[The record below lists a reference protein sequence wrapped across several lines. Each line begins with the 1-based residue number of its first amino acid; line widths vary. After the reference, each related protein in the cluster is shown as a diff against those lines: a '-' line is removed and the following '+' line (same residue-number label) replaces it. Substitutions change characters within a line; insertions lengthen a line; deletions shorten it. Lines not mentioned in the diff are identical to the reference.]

1 MLTASEIIDYVEAN
15 RTRIIECLV
24 QMLRVPSVTGEELAV
39 SKVFS
44 DWIESFGIDVQI
56 VGASEDRPNILAEW
70 FGSRPGKRF
79 IFNGHMDTFP
89 PNADPGL
96 YGPFSGKIVDSYI
109 YGRGACDMKG
119 GDAAILMATG
129 LLKEMGFDPEGSIL
143 LNFVCDEENHS
154 HLGTRWLL
162 ERGLLNGDYGICP
175 EATGGRIR
183 LGHGGIVHLAFTY
196 TAEAAHALHH
206 HPSMD
211 ALEKAN
217 TAMRALYDFRD
228 RVIKNKKDPAYGH
241 PSLSITTLH
250 AGSVPN
256 VQAEQATFTI
266 DRRTLPSETKEEVIR
281 EITDVLDSLKNVDKR
296 MDYQMRFIDDRPFL
310 EVSKDSP
317 VVRAA
322 AEAYEEIT
330 GKPAVTYKQFGG
342 TDAALFQQATDIHMP
357 VWGAALTEMDGELE
371 FGECTPNERISIDLY
386 VESVAYY
393 MLTVIKLMTG
403 RTNDEKI

>member
-1 MLTASEIIDYVEAN
+1 MFTASEIIDYVESN
-15 RTRIIECLV
+15 RERIVECLV
-24 QMLRVPSVTGEELAV
+24 QMLRVPSVTGDELAV

-44 DWIESFGIDVQI
+44 SWIESFGIEVQI
-56 VGASEDRPNILAEW
+56 LGASEDRPNIMAEW

-89 PNADPGL
+89 PSPDPGL
-96 YGPFSGKIVDSYI
+96 YGPFSGKIVDGYI

-129 LLKEMGFDPEGSIL
+129 LLKEMGFDPQGSIL

-183 LGHGGIVHLAFTY
+183 LGHSGIVHLSVTY
-196 TAEAAHALHH
+196 TAAAAHALHH

-217 TAMRALYDFRD
+217 KAMQALYSFRD
-228 RVIKNKKDPAYGH
+228 RVIKNKKDPEYGH

-250 AGSVPN
+250 AGTVPN

-266 DRRTLPSETKEEVIR
+266 DRRTLPGETNEEVIK
-281 EITDVLDSLKNVDKR
+281 EITDVLDALKEKDKG
-296 MDYQMRFIDDRPFL
+296 MDYTIKLTNERPYL

-317 VVRAA
+317 AVKAA

-330 GKPAVTYKQFGG
+330 GKPAVLYKQFGG
-342 TDAALFQQATDIHMP
+342 TDAAFFQKFTDIHMP
-357 VWGAALTEMDGELE
+357 VWGAALTELDGDLE
-371 FGECTPNERISIDLY
+371 FGECAPNERISVDLY
-386 VESVAYY
+386 VQSVAYY
-393 MLTVIKLMTG
+393 MLMVVKLMTG
-403 RTNDEKI
+403 ENAFA